1 MNLEK
6 YYNLQAKT
14 MMTDAKNKDEALNAI
29 ATSAKASKVLKKISL
44 RQLQKKLKERESIG
58 STGFGDGIAIPHCSL
73 KEIDTFVIGV
83 MRSEDGIEFNAIDGK
98 PVKLL
103 IYIIAPSNK
112 RNEHIRI
119 LSELA
124 KVLKEP
130 EQLNALLKHDDISE
144 FFKDLSRFGQW
155 DENEEIPQEFSQ
167 LTVHIQDSRA
177 FNQILELF
185 AEVKGA
191 YVSVIDGNN
200 VGKYL
205 YALPL
210 FSHFMN
216 EEHKG
221 FHRLIIAVVN
231 TTYVNDI
238 IRKITVIINKYNC
251 SSKVMIT
258 SHLLNFFYGGIDI

>member
-6 YYNLQAKT
+6 YFNMQAKT
-14 MMTDAKNKDEALNAI
+14 MMTDAKDKDEVLNAI
-29 ATSAKASKVLKKISL
+29 ATSAKATKALKKVSL
-44 RQLQKKLKERESIG
+44 RQLQKKLKDRESIG
-58 STGFGDGIAIPHCSL
+58 STGFGDGIAIPHCSF

-83 MRSEDGIEFNAIDGK
+83 LRSEEGIEFNAIDGK

-103 IYIIAPSNK
+103 IYIIAPSDK

-119 LSELA
+119 LSEIA

-130 EQLNALLKHDDISE
+130 DNLNALLKHHDLNE
-144 FFKDLSRFGQW
+144 FFKDLSRLGQW
-155 DENEEIPQEFSQ
+155 DNNEETPQEFSQ
-167 LTVHIQDSRA
+167 LTIHIQDSRV

-185 AEVKGA
+185 AEVKGV
-191 YVSVIDGNN
+191 YISVIDGNN

-205 YALPL
+205 YAIPL
-210 FSHFMN
+210 FSHFLN

-221 FHRLIIAVVN
+221 FHRLILGVVN

-238 IRKITVIINKYNC
+238 LRKIIAIINKYNC
-251 SSKVMIT
+251 ESKVMIT
-258 SHLLNFFYGGIDI
+258 SHSLNFFYGGIDI